1 MESVDSMFNS
11 RPGWDEYFMFIAKVA
26 ASRST
31 CMSRPVGGILV
42 IDRQI
47 LVSGYNGSMPGEKH
61 CIDSG
66 KCFRRTVGKKGESK
80 YDYCLASHAEAN
92 LLAQAAKKG
101 IRVEGATLY
110 ITLAPCYTCAKQL
123 AVAGIKDIVFE
134 HTYESDD
141 KHRDDF
147 WHKSIS
153 NHFNMRKLVISQE
166 SVNYIEKDF
175 IADVT
180 SRRRLG

>member
-1 MESVDSMFNS
+1 MESDIKLFNN
-11 RPGWDEYFMFIAKVA
+11 RPGWDEYFMFIAKAA

-47 LVSGYNGSMPGEKH
+47 LVTGYNGSMPGERH

-66 KCFRRTVGKKGESK
+66 KCFRRSVEKKGESK

-123 AVAGIKDIVFE
+123 AVAGIRDVVFE
-134 HTYESDD
+134 HIYESDD
-141 KHRDDF
+141 IERDEF
-147 WHKSIS
+147 WRLSIEK
-153 NHFNMRKLVISQE
+153 HFNMRKLIISDE
-166 SVNYIEKDF
+166 SVGYIEKDF
-175 IADVT
+175 ISGVT
-180 SRRRLG
+180 SRRRLK